1 MFFSAKEIP
10 HGLVGSKGGL
20 AGSGG
25 QGEEEDNDKD
35 VSINVNAVLGWGVW
49 RRGKAGEAWGSVVNW
64 KTAAV

>member
-1 MFFSAKEIP
+1 M
-10 HGLVGSKGGL
+10 GSKGGL